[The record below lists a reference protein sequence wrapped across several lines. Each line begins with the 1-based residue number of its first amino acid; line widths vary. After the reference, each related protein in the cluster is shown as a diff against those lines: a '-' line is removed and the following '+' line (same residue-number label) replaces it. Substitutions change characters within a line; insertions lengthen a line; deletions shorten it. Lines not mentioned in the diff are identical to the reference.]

1 MESIKVLFVKL
12 RQTSIFKLFKT
23 KDSHNKTDNKQYS
36 DCKLQFRHIMEDCLD
51 DEKYR
56 KSLISMGEIHSY
68 KAYFI

>member
-1 MESIKVLFVKL
+1 LFVKL
-12 RQTSIFKLFKT
+12 RQTDLFKLFKT

-36 DCKLQFRHIMEDCLD
+36 DCKLQLRHIMKDYSN